1 MILQA
6 EDYSSY
12 LNFTALDL
20 VPKNLEQVVR
30 SNLHTS
36 DMVKR
41 PYSILENGDVKIELF
56 FPKARS
62 VNAFINKELFEFEK
76 EGNYF
81 IKTLPLQS
89 GLSSIV
95 VFADG
100 NQVLYPYLPI
110 AFGHNQPMN
119 FIRLPFK
126 EYCEINSSIPHG
138 SIATFFI
145 PNSVIGCMSRI
156 QVYLPPDHCAEE
168 KTDVL
173 FLQHGFGENDIS
185 WVGEGRINFIL
196 DNLIASGR
204 TTPLIIVMA
213 DGMLRKIDDDGT
225 IHILIP
231 EFKDYLMK
239 DIIPFIRER
248 FNPRKLFIAGL
259 SMGSI
264 QASICG
270 LEYPELFSG
279 IGLFSGFVSDPLSGY
294 TGHIK
299 PENLE
304 KLTQR
309 DVPFF
314 RGIGDSDRFMEVF
327 LEDDRFLESM
337 KFTHERRIYS
347 GGHEWNVWLEMIAD
361 FLDLIEKGRR

>member
-12 LNFTALDL
+12 LSFTALDL
-20 VPKNLEQVVR
+20 VPKQLEQVVR
-30 SNLHTS
+30 SDLHTS

-56 FPKARS
+56 FPKAHS
-62 VNAFINKELFEFEK
+62 VFAFINKEPFQFER
-76 EGNYF
+76 EGDYF
-81 IKTLPLQS
+81 TKTLFLQS

-110 AFGHNQPMN
+110 AYGHNQPMN

-126 EYCEINSSIPHG
+126 DYCEINSSVPHG
-138 SIATFFI
+138 SVTTYFI
-145 PNSVIGCMSRI
+145 PNSVTGNMSRI
-156 QVYLPPDHCAEE
+156 QVYLPPDYRAE
-168 KTDVL
+168 KTTDVL

-196 DNLIASGR
+196 DNLISSGR
-204 TTPLIIVMA
+204 TTPLIVVMA
-213 DGMLRKIDDDGT
+213 DGMLRKIDEDGT
-225 IHILIP
+225 IHLYIS
-231 EFKDYLMK
+231 EFKDYLTD
-239 DIIPFIRER
+239 DIIPFIRDR
-248 FNPRKLFIAGL
+248 FNLRKYFIAGL

-270 LEYPELFSG
+270 LEHPDLFSG
-279 IGLFSGFVSDPLSGY
+279 IGLFSGFVNDPLSGY
-294 TGHIK
+294 TEHIK
-299 PENLE
+299 PENFEELA
-304 KLTQR
+304 QR
-309 DVPFF
+309 HVSFF
-314 RGIGDSDRFMEVF
+314 RGIGDSDRYMKAF
-327 LEDDRFLESM
+327 LADDRFLESIN
-337 KFTHERRIYS
+337 FSHERRIYS
-347 GGHEWNVWLEMIAD
+347 GAHEWNVWIEMIAD